1 MKILIVEDEKAILK
15 VLSKKL
21 TDAGY
26 QIISS
31 SNGKEGL
38 DVALKEHPDLLVL
51 DIILPEMDGMSLL
64 TKLRE
69 DTWGSNV
76 PVIILTNLG
85 DGDRIAESKKK
96 GVYDYLIKTDWSLVD
111 IVSKVNEALKKNK

>member
-1 MKILIVEDEKAILK
+1 MKILIIEDERPILK

-21 TDAGY
+21 TNAGY
-26 QIISS
+26 EIISS

-38 DVALKEHPDLLVL
+38 EVALKEHPDLILL
-51 DIILPEMDGMSLL
+51 DIILPGMDGMSLL

-69 DTWGSNV
+69 DHWGSSV

-85 DGDRIAESKKK
+85 DGDRIVESKKK
-96 GVYDYLIKTDWSLVD
+96 GVYDYLIKTDWSLTDV
-111 IVSKVNEALKKNK
+111 VSKVNEVFKNKL